1 MITVDL
7 PASRYGTVNS
17 PLPLV
22 AVTCETLISSCTI
35 STFAL
40 GTTAL
45 WGSVT
50 TPVITPELICAGAIF
65 GTNPARAHIA
75 TKIRAVIGLLSPDLA
90 RLLFSFAIDYTSGKM
105 LARVMT
111 WRGH

>member
-22 AVTCETLISSCTI
+22 AVTCETPVSSCTT
-35 STFAL
+35 STFGL

-50 TPVITPELICAGAIF
+50 TPVITPELICPGAIF
-65 GTNPARAHIA
+65 GTNAARAHIA
-75 TKIRAVIGLLSPDLA
+75 TKIRAVIGSSHQTWPD
-90 RLLFSFAIDYTSGKM
+90 RLFSFAIDYTN
-105 LARVMT
+105 LPLIT
-111 WRGH
+111 YF